1 MMKRLSILLLTL
13 LVLVGCD
20 DKNTYVEQIAPE
32 QTLLMYFP
40 WSGNDSGSTG
50 LLSHFLTNISDMEEA
65 IRYNAPEGCRV
76 LVYLVNPKK
85 ETGINGATNSYLEG
99 SLYELRH
106 HKGQVDSVG
115 IASYRNPDM
124 TEAEQIARLLKDVQ
138 AYAPAPRYAM
148 TIGCHGMAWIP
159 SERLKAKQ
167 QAQPLLAQPR
177 EKEYWEHEGVP
188 QTRWFGGMDAEF
200 QTEIPTLAE
209 AIRRAGMKMEYILF
223 DDCYMSSVEVAY
235 ELKDVTDYL
244 IGSTSEIMA
253 EGFPYFEMGA
263 CMLGDVDYEG
273 ICESFYQYYMEDGS
287 MPCGTVAV
295 TVCAELERLADVMKR
310 INAVSTELPKAVRD
324 DLQVLDGY
332 SPTRFYDMGDYVRH
346 YCADEALL
354 AEFES
359 QLEKTVPA
367 AYRRHTP
374 TFYSMS
380 GGNIQDRP
388 GETLIETFSGIT
400 TSDPSVAKA
409 VVGVREDTAWWKAT
423 H

>member
-40 WSGNDSGSTG
+40 WSGNSQGNTG
-50 LLSHFLTNISDMEEA
+50 LTSHFKTNISDMEEVL
-65 IRYNAPEGCRV
+65 RYRQPDGCRV
-76 LVYLVNPKK
+76 LVFMENRV
-85 ETGINGATNSYLEG
+85 GVALEG
-99 SLYELRH
+99 TLFELVGGDGNVAQTI
-106 HKGQVDSVG
+106 HKTYQQLDMTTAEG
-115 IASYRNPDM
+115 IA
-124 TEAEQIARLLKDVQ
+124 TVLKDLQVV
-138 AYAPAPRYAM
+138 APAPRYAM
-148 TIGCHGMAWIP
+148 SIGCHGMAWIP

-177 EKEYWEHEGVP
+177 EKEYWEYEGVH

-200 QTEIPTLAE
+200 QTEISTLAQ
-209 AIRRAGMKMEYILF
+209 AIDRAGIKMEYILF

-235 ELKDVTDYL
+235 ELRNVADYL

-310 INAVSTELPKAVRD
+310 INAVSTELPKAVRE

-332 SPTRFYDMGDYVRH
+332 STTRFYDMGDYVRH

-374 TFYSMS
+374 TFFSMS